1 MHPGKG
7 LDVSVYR
14 SQEVYLVHNSLT
26 TTNNV
31 LSVDSQL
38 VAPQI
43 ERKVI
48 CCQLEFRAMMTF
60 ALMTTGT
67 FSQNVRKLFSELK
80 LVTDNLSLKKGTVT
94 QVEREK
100 KYWWKCSGIIA
111 NFAILLVFTTLW
123 E

>member
-1 MHPGKG
+1 MPLMHPGKG

-94 QVEREK
+94 QVERK
-100 KYWWKCSGIIA
+100 KNTGGSA
-111 NFAILLVFTTLW
+111 P

>member
-1 MHPGKG
+1 M
-7 LDVSVYR
+7 
-14 SQEVYLVHNSLT
+14 HNSLT

-80 LVTDNLSLKKGTVT
+80 LVN
-94 QVEREK
+94 R
-100 KYWWKCSGIIA
+100 
-111 NFAILLVFTTLW
+111 
-123 E
+123 